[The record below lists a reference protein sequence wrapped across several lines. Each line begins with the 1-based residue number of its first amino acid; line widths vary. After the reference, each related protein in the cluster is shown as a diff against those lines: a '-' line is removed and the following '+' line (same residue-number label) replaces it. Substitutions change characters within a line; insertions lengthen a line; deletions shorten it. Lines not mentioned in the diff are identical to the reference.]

1 MKEEKHWKRKPSSGL
16 SAQRIYFHLRTAIE
30 AEILFAARVTQV
42 RFLKRLSGKT
52 PLEQNSSG
60 KKIEAESA
68 VPILV
73 YLCIVIMV
81 HKYRQSAK
89 RIRSNKNILFEVF
102 PLTAGIAGSGKTKP
116 FEKRRSRYKETAE
129 NKAEA
134 YRVYVEH
141 LFSACDAVDARIFS
155 KGEMDEE
162 TGLYYY
168 GARYL
173 DPKYSRWLSGDPAL
187 SDYIPKAPIDDE
199 AKKHN
204 EKLPGMGGVFNV
216 VNLHLYHYAGN
227 NPVKYTDPDGKIVIA
242 PAVVWGINATLFGYG
257 VVASRND
264 EIGFAARHPIIAVQ
278 LGLPKDGG
286 RHGINSAA
294 SNFAINSG
302 LSKFAFTGASQDLGS
317 KKGAYRH
324 AVWQAIICSKFG
336 ENIATEVGNSHDP
349 ITPGKQSS
357 YTSLDDADTY
367 CDQMNNIIGR
377 TLGKDSNL
385 SNKELALKALDIF
398 HDAGLY
404 TVSQNKDGSYSVG
417 ITRIN
422 DSEYN
427 TAYSEILKR
436 NNQGLLE

>member
-1 MKEEKHWKRKPSSGL
+1 M
-16 SAQRIYFHLRTAIE
+16 
-30 AEILFAARVTQV
+30 
-42 RFLKRLSGKT
+42 
-52 PLEQNSSG
+52 
-60 KKIEAESA
+60 
-68 VPILV
+68 
-73 YLCIVIMV
+73 
-81 HKYRQSAK
+81 
-89 RIRSNKNILFEVF
+89 
-102 PLTAGIAGSGKTKP
+102 
-116 FEKRRSRYKETAE
+116 
-129 NKAEA
+129 
-134 YRVYVEH
+134 
-141 LFSACDAVDARIFS
+141 
-155 KGEMDEE
+155 
-162 TGLYYY
+162 
-168 GARYL
+168 
-173 DPKYSRWLSGDPAL
+173 
-187 SDYIPKAPIDDE
+187 
-199 AKKHN
+199 
-204 EKLPGMGGVFNV
+204 
-216 VNLHLYHYAGN
+216 
-227 NPVKYTDPDGKIVIA
+227 
-242 PAVVWGINATLFGYG
+242 
-257 VVASRND
+257 
-264 EIGFAARHPIIAVQ
+264 
-278 LGLPKDGG
+278 GLPKDGG

-436 NNQGLLE
+436 NNQGLLK

>member
-1 MKEEKHWKRKPSSGL
+1 M
-16 SAQRIYFHLRTAIE
+16 
-30 AEILFAARVTQV
+30 
-42 RFLKRLSGKT
+42 
-52 PLEQNSSG
+52 
-60 KKIEAESA
+60 
-68 VPILV
+68 
-73 YLCIVIMV
+73 
-81 HKYRQSAK
+81 
-89 RIRSNKNILFEVF
+89 
-102 PLTAGIAGSGKTKP
+102 
-116 FEKRRSRYKETAE
+116 KRRSRR
-129 NKAEA
+129 
-134 YRVYVEH
+134 RVYFQKV
-141 LFSACDAVDARIFS
+141 
-155 KGEMDEE
+155 EMDEE

-173 DPKYSRWLSGDPAL
+173 DPKYSRCLSGDPAL
-187 SDYIPKAPIDDE
+187 SDYISKAPIDDE

-204 EKLPGMGGVFNV
+204 ENLPGMGGVFNV

-336 ENIATEVGNSHDP
+336 ENIATEVGNSHETVSP
-349 ITPGKQSS
+349 EKQAS
-357 YTSLDDADTY
+357 YTSLIDADTY

-377 TLGKDSNL
+377 SLGKDSNL

-398 HDAGLY
+398 HDSGLY

-417 ITRIN
+417 ITKIN